1 MLIARAVPR
10 RQRRMTRELPRF
22 SLERTFFWHGI
33 LMFNE
38 NGGHSLFPF

>member
-1 MLIARAVPR
+1 MA
-10 RQRRMTRELPRF
+10 RELPKF

-38 NGGHSLFPF
+38 NGGHSIFYFSFQPSLMFE